1 MRETSK
7 PVVEKVAII
16 GAGPGGLATAIALR
30 KQGIDAHV
38 YEKAREFRPVGG
50 GLGLVPNG
58 LRCLDAIEPEIAD
71 TLKRSGCQVKR
82 VTVKTSTGETIRTTE
97 TTMMAKYGQPTLTI
111 WWWHLQ
117 QILASA
123 LPAEVIHLNHCC
135 IGFEQNENSVIT
147 RFEDEKTVES
157 DLLIGA
163 RTTETTMMAKYG
175 QPTLTIWWW
184 HLQQILASALPAE
197 VIHLNHC
204 CIGFE
209 QNENSVI
216 TRFEDEK
223 TVESDLLIGADGVN
237 STVRQILIG
246 DGEPRYLGTMS
257 WHTVMNYNKNNDL
270 LPPNEM
276 IIMKGEKSLLFL
288 LNLGEGNMYWS
299 ARKVLS
305 DSSLSTTA
313 AEVKSR
319 VLKEFADW
327 IEPVRKLMETTDA
340 ERILERP
347 ICDKAPLK
355 QWSYGRV
362 TLLGDAAHPM
372 SPLEGQGA
380 NTTFEDVYEI
390 AECLCNFPDLQTAL
404 SAYDNRRIYRTA
416 MIQAFTGEGE
426 KGLDQSTQP
435 TNQQSQ
441 QESQEFRHWMY
452 DYDPK
457 SESRLKPWKETV

>member
-1 MRETSK
+1 MKETSK
-7 PVVEKVAII
+7 PIVEKVAII

-38 YEKAREFRPVGG
+38 YEKAREFSPVGG

-58 LRCLDAIEPEIAD
+58 LRCLDAIEPEIAA
-71 TLKRSGCQVKR
+71 TLKRSGCQVER
-82 VTVKTSTGETIRTTE
+82 VTVKTSTGETIMTNE
-97 TTMMAKYGQPTLTI
+97 SKMMAKYGQPTLTI

-123 LPAEVIHLNHCC
+123 LPPEVIHLNHSCVS
-135 IGFEQNENSVIT
+135 FEQNQNTVIIHFEN
-147 RFEDEKTVES
+147 EKTVE
-157 DLLIGA
+157 
-163 RTTETTMMAKYG
+163 
-175 QPTLTIWWW
+175 
-184 HLQQILASALPAE
+184 
-197 VIHLNHC
+197 V
-204 CIGFE
+204 
-209 QNENSVI
+209 
-216 TRFEDEK
+216 
-223 TVESDLLIGADGVN
+223 DLLIGADGIN
-237 STVRQILIG
+237 SRVRQTLIG

-276 IIMKGEKSLLFL
+276 IIMRGEKSILFL

-305 DSSLSTTA
+305 DFSLSTTA

-380 NTTFEDVYEI
+380 NTTFEDAYEI

-404 SAYDNRRIYRTA
+404 SAYDNRRIHRTA

-426 KGLDQSTQP
+426 KDLDQPIQR

-441 QESQEFRHWMY
+441 QEREEFRHWMY

-457 SESRLKPWKETV
+457 SEARLKPWKEKVEV